1 VIDSLTGQGF
11 NVRHACRTL
20 GVSESGYY
28 AWKDRPDPP
37 RTLRRIWLAGEIADV
52 HKASGGT
59 YGAHRVT
66 AELKYGRGIQVGH
79 NAVEL
84 IMRQLGIK
92 GTPTR
97 RLPKGARVA
106 KITSLDLVRRV
117 FARDR
122 PNALWVT
129 DITEHPTNEGKIY
142 CCVVLDT
149 FSRLVAG
156 WSIDSTQTT
165 ALVLNA
171 LGMATQRRPDR
182 DGLIV
187 HSDRGTQF
195 TSWAFSDRLRT
206 AGIAPSMGAVGT
218 AADNAMMRASG
229 GACRSKCSTAGAGRP
244 GSSSPPRST
253 TTSCSTTP
261 GADTPRSEC
270 APRPR
275 SKLPGSPAATALSLE
290 LDRLG
295 PPQRCWL
302 TRGLRLVS
310 PLCGPNQSITLMNI
324 NYSTTTK
331 PPDLRTAT
339 PPKPGQCPVS
349 VEPGPAHGARVARCW
364 TVTRGRATSS
374 REGEST
380 KGAGREGLSCGRD
393 WGDG

>member
-11 NVRHACRTL
+11 NVRRACRTL

-59 YGAHRVT
+59 YGSLRVT
-66 AELKYGRGIQVGH
+66 AELKHGRNISVGH

-84 IMRQLGIK
+84 IMRELGIR

-106 KITSLDLVRRV
+106 KVTSLDLVRRV
-117 FARDR
+117 FVRDR
-122 PNALWVT
+122 PNELWLT

-149 FSRLVAG
+149 FSRRVVG
-156 WSIDSTQTT
+156 WAIEPTQTT

-171 LGMATQRRPDR
+171 LGMATGRRQDR
-182 DGLIV
+182 DGLII

-218 AADNAMMRASG
+218 AADNAMMESFWGRLQVELLNRRRWKTRIELASSIHDYIELWHNTRRRHSALG
-229 GACRSKCSTAGAGRP
+229 ML
-244 GSSSPPRST
+244 
-253 TTSCSTTP
+253 TP
-261 GADTPRSEC
+261 SEVE
-270 APRPR
+270 AAW
-275 SKLPGSPAATALSLE
+275 AATNNSAVL
-290 LDRLG
+290 
-295 PPQRCWL
+295 QA
-302 TRGLRLVS
+302 
-310 PLCGPNQSITLMNI
+310 
-324 NYSTTTK
+324 
-331 PPDLRTAT
+331 DLARTAPT
-339 PPKPGQCPVS
+339 VVIDEGAWSGLFGPDGQAVH
-349 VEPGPAHGARVARCW
+349 ADHQHLLLNNDQAA
-364 TVTRGRATSS
+364 
-374 REGEST
+374 
-380 KGAGREGLSCGRD
+380 
-393 WGDG
+393 